1 MKFIIFHSSYG
12 NPEENWVPELK
23 QSLEALG
30 QTVLT
35 PQFPCDDWDEISKI
49 GPKAIAK
56 HQTLANWLNV
66 FEKDVLPRISSDD
79 KLCFVGHS
87 IAPLF
92 ILHVVSKFNLQL
104 DSAIFVSPFLDDIGG
119 ENWQFKTVNGTFY
132 KTDFDWEKLHKLIP
146 TSYVLYSDDDPY
158 IDQHFFLDFG
168 AKMKSSM
175 ILVRRAGHMNSAV
188 NLNEFPLVL
197 ELCKSRLDLNLYQKY
212 LGHRRDLYGVDYIKK
227 TEEVIYLKA
236 NEIFDEG
243 IFKFRNL
250 KKHGFCTFFTK
261 LTFWDTQSQ
270 YMNECRRAAKRM
282 GDITRVFVVDS
293 LKDFER
299 PSLMKQIELDLKSSI
314 KVYFIMASEIVDITQ
329 TPDFGVWDDE
339 YLCTVD
345 IENNQAQLSS
355 RKKDI
360 ENGKKWEAEIL
371 SRATKIL
378 DPIKDVEK
386 FMKDH
391 HNK

>member
-175 ILVRRAGHMNSAV
+175 ILVRRAGHMNAAV
-188 NLNEFPLVL
+188 NLNEFPLVM
-197 ELCKSRLDLNLYQKY
+197 ELCKSRLDLTLYQKY
-212 LGHRRDLYGVDYIKK
+212 LAHRKELFSVPYIKGK
-227 TEEVIYLKA
+227 TEEVVYLSA
-236 NEIFDEG
+236 DETVDEG
-243 IFKFRNL
+243 IFHFRNL
-250 KKHGFCTFFTK
+250 RKSGFCT
-261 LTFWDTQSQ
+261 LYVNLNFWDPKST
-270 YMNECRRAAKRM
+270 YMLENRKAAARVILERVMVVNETS
-282 GDITRVFVVDS
+282 DL
-293 LKDFER
+293 LKPIAMAQMR
-299 PSLMKQIELDLKSSI
+299 LDVSAGI
-314 KVYFIMASEIVDITQ
+314 KVHVCLYSNIVKIAKAAV
-329 TPDFGVWDDE
+329 DFGIWDDE
-339 YLCTVD
+339 YRCVVRFNKHKKVNEVE
-345 IENNQAQLSS
+345 ISS
-355 RKKDI
+355 RNKDI
-360 ENGKKWEAEIL
+360 KEGNKWRELI
-371 SRATKIL
+371 
-378 DPIKDVEK
+378 
-386 FMKDH
+386 
-391 HNK
+391 